1 MKKDFWVRTC
11 TIILSIIILFLGNK
25 YVSENL
31 DIFKNAANETAMG
44 KITKIINREE
54 TVFTMQDSDEMKNID
69 ITFNCQII
77 SGKYK
82 GLTVEVLQNIDPM
95 LPANV
100 REVRLGDRV
109 IVINMVDAMSGQTVW
124 HFAYYS
130 KLGGILILTAI
141 FLLLMFLLLRKRG
154 FNIIVSLAITCAAI
168 FFIFIPAVLN
178 GYNIYMYSILVCL
191 FITISTLIILNGWS
205 RKTLATIIGCFTGVI
220 SAGIITV
227 IMDKALMLTG
237 MIDEHSI
244 YLQMMNPE
252 NPINLRAI
260 VFASIII
267 GALGA
272 VMDVAMDI
280 ASSSYEI
287 SLHNKNLSRR
297 KLLNSSLQ
305 IGRDIMGTM
314 SNTLILAYIGS
325 SLTSIL
331 LMITYAGSTMEL
343 LNRETVVVEI
353 LQALI
358 GSTAIVLTI
367 PITAIVCSIL
377 YVHRNKRDLDNLDY
391 EIEENKE
398 ENELKK
404 KSVLICEDADG
415 EEIYKF

>member
-1 MKKDFWVRTC
+1 MKKDFWVRIF
-11 TIILSIIILFLGNK
+11 TIILSIVILFVGNK

-31 DIFKNAANETAMG
+31 DIFKNSANETAMG
-44 KITKIINREE
+44 KITSIINREE
-54 TVFTMQDSDEMKNID
+54 NIFTIQDSEDMKNID
-69 ITFNCQII
+69 IRFNCEIT

-82 GLTVEVLQNIDPM
+82 GQTVEVLQNIDPM

-100 REVRLGDRV
+100 REVREGDHV
-109 IVINMVDAMSGQTVW
+109 IVINMVDAMSGETVW

-130 KLGGILILTAI
+130 KIGGILILTAI
-141 FLLLMFLLLRKRG
+141 FLLLMFLLLRSRG

-168 FFIFIPAVLN
+168 FFIFIPSVLN
-178 GYNIYMYSILVCL
+178 GFNIYISSILICL

-205 RKTLATIIGCFTGVI
+205 KKTLATIIGCFTGVI

-260 VFASIII
+260 VFASIVI

-280 ASSSYEI
+280 SSSSYEI
-287 SLHNKNLSRR
+287 SLHNKNISRM

-325 SLTSIL
+325 SFTSIL

-367 PITAIVCSIL
+367 PITAVVCSIL
-377 YVHRNKRDLDNLDY
+377 YVNKRGKSSDDIDDID
-391 EIEENKE
+391 EDEKE
-398 ENELKK
+398 DKS
-404 KSVLICEDADG
+404 KSVLISEKSDG